1 MTYFCRYK
9 ISNWSIFWRSI
20 SLYSSR
26 WNAIA
31 IAQVCYVRILESLVQ
46 NLHYLRSVIFLWQN
60 PSYCYALMI
69 WLTWKMIISYEMP
82 S

>member
-1 MTYFCRYK
+1 MIYFCRYK

-31 IAQVCYVRILESLVQ
+31 IAQVCYVWILESLVQ
-46 NLHYLRSVIFLWQN
+46 NLHYRSVMFFVTKSVLLLCIDDMVDMENDYL
-60 PSYCYALMI
+60 I
-69 WLTWKMIISYEMP
+69 W
-82 S
+82 